1 MANKPVLVVMAAGM
15 GSRYGGLKQLD
26 PVGANGQALMDYSL
40 FDAHRAGFEDAVFI
54 ISPGMAENGFE
65 KEIHERVGSKLNVR
79 CAVQRLDDVPAG
91 FSVPE
96 GRVKPWGTAHAVR
109 SCRGMFD
116 APFAAVNADDYY
128 GPGGMKEIYEFLKT
142 ARSGEYCMVGYELLK
157 TLSDNG
163 SVARGVCE
171 VDETHRLLSVT
182 ERTHIVNTCDGALF
196 TEDGAHYERLPDE
209 TLVSL
214 NLWGFTP
221 DFFAALDESFERF
234 LRETMPGNPLKA
246 ECYLPSVVSEMLGT
260 GRATA
265 QVLPCKERWFGV
277 THRQDK
283 PTVVEAIARKTAEG
297 VYPERLWD

>member
-1 MANKPVLVVMAAGM
+1 MVKKPLLVVMAAGM

-26 PVGANGQALMDYSL
+26 PVGSNGQALMDYSL
-40 FDAHRAGFEDAVFI
+40 YDAHRAGFDEAVFI
-54 ISPGMAENGFE
+54 ISPKMAEDGFE
-65 KEIHERVGSKLNVR
+65 RDIRRRVGNALEIR
-79 CAVQRLDDVPAG
+79 CAVQRLDDLPAG
-91 FSVPE
+91 FAVPE

-109 SCRGMFD
+109 SCREMVD

-128 GPGGMKEIYEFLKT
+128 GPGGMKEIFDFLSH
-142 ARSGEYCMVGYELLK
+142 AQSGEYCMVGYELLN
-157 TLSDNG
+157 TLSENG

-182 ERTHIVNTCDGALF
+182 ERTHIISTCDGALF
-196 TEDGAHYERLPDE
+196 TEDGAHYERLPDD

-221 DFFAALDESFERF
+221 DIFPAMEDGFIRF
-234 LRETMPGNPLKA
+234 LREAAPKNPLKA
-246 ECYLPSVVSEMLGT
+246 EYYLPTVVAESLAA

-265 QVLPCKERWFGV
+265 QVLPCRERWFGV

-283 PTVVEAIARKTAEG
+283 PAVVEAIRQKTAEG
-297 VYPERLWD
+297 VYPDRLW

>member
-40 FDAHRAGFEDAVFI
+40 YDACRAGFEDAVFI
-54 ISPGMAENGFE
+54 ISPAMAADGFE
-65 KEIHERVGSKLNVR
+65 KEIRERVGGGLNVR
-79 CAVQRLDDVPAG
+79 CAVQRLDDLPVG

-96 GRVKPWGTAHAVR
+96 GRVRPWGTAQAVR

-128 GPGGMKEIYEFLKT
+128 GPGGMKEIYEFLAVAKP
-142 ARSGEYCMVGYELLK
+142 GEYCMVGYELLK

-163 SVARGVCE
+163 SVARGVCS
-171 VDETHRLLSVT
+171 VDASGRLLAVT
-182 ERTHIVNTCDGALF
+182 ERTHIISTCDGALF
-196 TEDGAHYERLPDE
+196 TLDGTHYDRLADE

-234 LRETMPGNPLKA
+234 LREEMPRNPLKA
-246 ECYLPSVVSEMLGT
+246 ECYLPSVVTEMLGAR
-260 GRATA
+260 RALA

-277 THRQDK
+277 TYRQDRPK
-283 PTVVEAIARKTAEG
+283 VVEAIAQKTAEG
-297 VYPERLWD
+297 LYPERLWK

>member
-1 MANKPVLVVMAAGM
+1 MVKNPLLVVMAAGM

-26 PVGANGQALMDYSL
+26 PVGSNGQALMDYSL
-40 FDAHRAGFEDAVFI
+40 YDAHRAGFDEAVFI
-54 ISPGMAENGFE
+54 ISPKMAEDGFE
-65 KEIHERVGSKLNVR
+65 QDIRRRVGNALDIR
-79 CAVQRLDDVPAG
+79 CAVQRLDDLPAG

-109 SCRGMFD
+109 SCREMVD

-128 GPGGMKEIYEFLKT
+128 GPGGMKEIFDFLSC
-142 ARSGEYCMVGYELLK
+142 AQSGEYCMVGYELLN
-157 TLSDNG
+157 TLSENG

-171 VDETHRLLSVT
+171 VNEAHRLLSVT
-182 ERTHIVNTCDGALF
+182 ERTHIIATCDGALF
-196 TEDGAHYERLPDE
+196 TEDGAHYERLPDD

-221 DFFAALDESFERF
+221 DIFPAMEDGFVRF
-234 LRETMPGNPLKA
+234 LNEIAPKNPLKA
-246 ECYLPSVVSEMLGT
+246 EYYLPTVVAESLAA

-265 QVLPCKERWFGV
+265 QVLPCRERWFGV

-283 PTVVEAIARKTAEG
+283 PAVVEAIRQKTAEG
-297 VYPERLWD
+297 VYPDKLW